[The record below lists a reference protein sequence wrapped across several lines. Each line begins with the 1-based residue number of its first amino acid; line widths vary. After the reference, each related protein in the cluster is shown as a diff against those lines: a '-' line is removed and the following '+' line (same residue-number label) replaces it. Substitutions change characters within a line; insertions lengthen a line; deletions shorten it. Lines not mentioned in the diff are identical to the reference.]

1 MPLDWLV
8 VKRVVVAFV
17 PVAADGPVAELV
29 AELVA
34 GRFAGN
40 SDAGAAVAVADAV
53 ELQLAAARCG
63 VLGLE
68 LELAIEPVAVRVLL
82 VGGFAAGLVV
92 SGELN

>member
-1 MPLDWLV
+1 M
-8 VKRVVVAFV
+8 

-29 AELVA
+29 AELAA

-40 SDAGAAVAVADAV
+40 SDAGAAVADAV
-53 ELQLAAARCG
+53 ELQLAAAHCVG
-63 VLGLE
+63 LGRG